1 MAKSEKKGRP
11 FLEIFSLA
19 LQEDYRFPI
28 LEIFAFL
35 YAFGTFILAYSFFQT
50 SMGTMSEQTAYLM
63 TTTLMGL
70 PLNIFIILIFKNIAY
85 GIGNDLEKATIQ
97 TLFSYPLKRAS
108 ILTAKLLSAILIAL
122 LVFFGTQITALYLLA
137 PDIVSGYLSVVLLSY
152 ITNLGY
158 ALFLTALLLLL
169 TLKTRR
175 GGLSVVFGLI
185 LFFAISIVQGVVS
198 VIEYFGGVSWPNQV
212 LAVINPAIALGRYY
226 ASSAVPIMGGSTLWV
241 PTFNEVLM
249 YISGCYVV
257 TAVLF
262 LLGYVY
268 FSRRLNL

>member
-1 MAKSEKKGRP
+1 MKKSENKGKP
-11 FLEIFSLA
+11 FQEILSLA
-19 LQEDYRFPI
+19 IQEDYRFPI

-35 YAFGTFILAYSFFQT
+35 YALGTFVLAYTFFQS
-50 SMGTMSEQTAYLM
+50 SMGAMNEQAAYSM

-122 LVFFGTQITALYLLA
+122 LVFFGTQISALYLLA
-137 PDIVSGYLSVVLLSY
+137 PEVVSGYLNVVALAYLA
-152 ITNLGY
+152 NVGY
-158 ALFLTALLLLL
+158 ALFLTAIILLL

-175 GGLSVVFGLI
+175 GGLAVVFGII
-185 LFFAISIVQGVVS
+185 LLFALSIVQGVAT
-198 VIEYFGGVSWPNQV
+198 VIEYLGGASWMNQI
-212 LAVINPAIALGRYY
+212 LSIINPAIAVGRYY
-226 ASSAVPIMGGSTLWV
+226 SSLSVVMGISTHWI
-241 PTFNEVLM
+241 PTFNETLFYV
-249 YISGCYVV
+249 SGCYVV

-262 LLGYVY
+262 LVSYVY